1 MAGTLLQMSIA
12 RVLLG
17 LAESRLDLQKTE
29 SGWISGPRFAG
40 QVGRVMSQL
49 DYQPFIHACANDRL
63 DVAKWLWSVC
73 PVDYK
78 QAMLSARSYV
88 SFMWACGRGHLPI
101 AQWLWRVCPNNKK
114 QAMLS
119 AIHYYTF
126 IEVCKN
132 GHLEVAQWLW
142 SVCPVEGRQA
152 MLSANNY
159 VSFRFACEGVC
170 LDVVEW
176 LWSVCPDEDK
186 QEMLSSVNTDRLR
199 AQVCE
204 LLATFRKDLDDRVD
218 ECNTAVVP
226 TSFGRRG

>member
-63 DVAKWLWSVC
+63 DVAK
-73 PVDYK
+73 
-78 QAMLSARSYV
+78 
-88 SFMWACGRGHLPI
+88 
-101 AQWLWRVCPNNKK
+101 
-114 QAMLS
+114 
-119 AIHYYTF
+119 
-126 IEVCKN
+126 
-132 GHLEVAQWLW
+132 WLW